1 MRAIYDH
8 SAETRRGCLTIFV
21 AQNIPGTESLLME
34 NAGHTVTLER
44 TQEVGEAMARFSDCA
59 FS

>member
-8 SAETRRGCLTIFV
+8 SAEIRRGCLTIFV

-34 NAGHTVTLER
+34 NTGHTVTLER
-44 TQEVGEAMARFSDCA
+44 PQEVGEAMARFSDCA